1 MNTQK
6 ILELLGTTSDK
17 KMETLKR
24 EMTFPATAEESAND
38 LLNAELYGTKK
49 SATDHQI

>member
-38 LLNAELYGTKK
+38 
-49 SATDHQI
+49 